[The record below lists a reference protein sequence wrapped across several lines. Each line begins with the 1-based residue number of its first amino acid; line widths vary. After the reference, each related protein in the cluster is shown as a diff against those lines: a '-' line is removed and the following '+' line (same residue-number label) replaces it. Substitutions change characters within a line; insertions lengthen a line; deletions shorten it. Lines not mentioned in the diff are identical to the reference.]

1 MAGSSGGSGPTF
13 YETLGVEE
21 DASVAE
27 LRAAYRERA
36 KDTHPDVN
44 DAPDARRRFRRIK
57 RAHEVLTDEQER
69 RRYDRLGHEAYV
81 GLEDR
86 ERDGDGTGD
95 ATGSPAGHRRTGAEP
110 SGDAAPAGGPGS
122 GRSDGATGRTRTGT
136 GTGTGTT
143 GGSGRGGPEGRTP
156 GGPTAGRP
164 GGSAGHAA
172 DARGGRE
179 TESGAGPAAE
189 RGRLYR
195 AAYRAARW
203 LTVAVALV
211 DAWQARLSPAAAATA
226 LATFAAYPVLLASTV
241 TPLFP
246 VAVNLVVGAFL
257 FGVLA
262 YLVLRP
268 AVGVAVLGA
277 WLLLL
282 PVALTIT
289 GVGVVSFGG
298 LYAVVLT
305 GVPLVLCVATILG
318 GVA

>member
-1 MAGSSGGSGPTF
+1 
-13 YETLGVEE
+13 
-21 DASVAE
+21 
-27 LRAAYRERA
+27 
-36 KDTHPDVN
+36 
-44 DAPDARRRFRRIK
+44 
-57 RAHEVLTDEQER
+57 
-69 RRYDRLGHEAYV
+69 
-81 GLEDR
+81 
-86 ERDGDGTGD
+86 
-95 ATGSPAGHRRTGAEP
+95 
-110 SGDAAPAGGPGS
+110 
-122 GRSDGATGRTRTGT
+122 
-136 GTGTGTT
+136 
-143 GGSGRGGPEGRTP
+143 
-156 GGPTAGRP
+156 
-164 GGSAGHAA
+164 
-172 DARGGRE
+172 
-179 TESGAGPAAE
+179 
-189 RGRLYR
+189 
-195 AAYRAARW
+195 
-203 LTVAVALV
+203 
-211 DAWQARLSPAAAATA
+211 
-226 LATFAAYPVLLASTV
+226 VLLASTV